1 MRVRR
6 SIPQK
11 PLTEEQKSR
20 AIEAQKQAAKNAV
33 PLTPNQMMQQ
43 SSMRNPISQSR
54 M

>member
-11 PLTEEQKSR
+11 PLTEEQKAR
-20 AIEAQKQAAKNAV
+20 AIEAQRQAVRNSV

-43 SSMRNPISQSR
+43 SSMHNPISQSR